1 MRTRKQWFFLIL
13 KIATVLVVLAIG
25 SIYFFRDTLLQ
36 QVLQKVE
43 HKFKSDYNADFSVGN
58 AKFIGTSS
66 ISLDNIHIVPFEK
79 DTLLSVEKITTE
91 ISLLQILTGDV
102 QLKNLEMKN
111 GFIQLVKNEKGRN
124 FDAFLKKDK
133 NEETTTEKRNYAKLA
148 NRILTKLLNLIPSEM
163 NLENLSLRVDDM
175 GKKVNFL
182 MNNLQLVDEQLSTN
196 IHVTTNTFAQDW
208 NIKGYANPR
217 DRKADII
224 FSSADTTKIQVPYI
238 DEKFGLKSS
247 FDKIRLQLDRIEMG
261 FSELHIDGIASVE
274 NLTIN
279 HPKIAKKDVVVQKA
293 QFDYKFVLGSDFI
306 AIDNTSSAQ
315 LNKIKINPYLE
326 YNTEEDTLYKLK
338 LNINKMKAQ
347 DFIESLPTGLFT
359 HFEGMQAEGEFD
371 YDLNFEF
378 NKNKPNRLIFD
389 SKFNKNNLKILKYG
403 EANLEKLNTE
413 FTYNAIENGRA
424 QRSVFVGKSNPNYT
438 PLDSISPYLKHAVLT
453 NEDPSF
459 MHHKGFISEA
469 FKQSIAKNIRTKK
482 FSRGASTISMQL
494 VKNVFLTREK
504 TLSRKLE
511 EILLVYILENNRI
524 ASKERMLEV
533 YFNVIE
539 FGPDVYGI
547 GEASQFYFQKSP
559 RNLSLNECLFLASI
573 VPKPKKFMYQFN
585 EQGLQKSYAEKNQK
599 FIKNLMLRRALIT
612 AEDTIGQS
620 VPISIS
626 GKARSFLKLKVV
638 QDSIPSDTLAI
649 PESEFFN

>member
-13 KIATVLVVLAIG
+13 KIALVLFVLAIG
-25 SIYFFRDTLLQ
+25 SIYFFRDTILQ
-36 QVLQKVE
+36 QVVQKVE
-43 HKFKSDYNADFSVGN
+43 HKFKSDYNTSFSVGK
-58 AKFIGTSS
+58 AKFIGASS
-66 ISLDNIHIVPFEK
+66 ITLDNILIVPFEK

-163 NLENLSLRVDDM
+163 NLENLSLRVNDM
-175 GKKVNFL
+175 GKQVNFH
-182 MNNLQLVDEQLSTN
+182 MNNLQLVNEQLNTN
-196 IHVTTNTFAQDW
+196 LHVVTNTFAQDW
-208 NIKGYANPR
+208 KINGFANPR
-217 DRKADII
+217 DRKADIT
-224 FSSADTTKIQVPYI
+224 FTSADTTKIQVPYI

-247 FDKIRLQLDRIEMG
+247 FDKIRLQLNRIEMG

-274 NLTIN
+274 NLTLN
-279 HPKIAKKDVVVQKA
+279 HPKIAKKDVVVQQA
-293 QFDYKFVLGSDFI
+293 QFDYKFLIGSDFI
-306 AIDNTSSAQ
+306 ALDQTSSAQ
-315 LNKIKINPYLE
+315 LNKIKVEPYLE
-326 YNTEEDTLYKLK
+326 YNTEKDTIYKLK

-347 DFIESLPTGLFT
+347 DFIESLPNGLFT

-371 YDLNFEF
+371 YNLDFEF
-378 NKNKPNRLIFD
+378 NKNKPNQLVFE

-413 FTYNAIENGRA
+413 FTYSAIENGKP
-424 QRSVFVGKSNPNYT
+424 QRSIFVGKSNPNFT

-453 NEDPSF
+453 SEDPSF

-482 FSRGASTISMQL
+482 FARGASTISMQL

-504 TLSRKLE
+504 TVSRKLE

-547 GEASQFYFQKSP
+547 GEASQFYFQKRP
-559 RNLSLNECLFLASI
+559 KNLSLNECLFLASI

-585 EQGLQKSYAEKNQK
+585 ELGLQKSYAEKNQK
-599 FIKNLMLRRALIT
+599 FIKNLMLRRALIS

-620 VPISIS
+620 VPIAIT
-626 GKARSFLKLKVV
+626 GRARSFLRLKVV
-638 QDSIPSDTLAI
+638 QDSIPSDTLEV
-649 PESEFFN
+649 PESEFF

>member
-13 KIATVLVVLAIG
+13 KIALVLFVLAIG
-25 SIYFFRDTLLQ
+25 SIYFFRDTILQ

-43 HKFKSDYNADFSVGN
+43 YKFKSDYNASFSVGK

-66 ISLDNIHIVPFEK
+66 ISLDHINIVPFEK

-91 ISLLQILTGDV
+91 ISLLQMVTGDL

-111 GFIQLVKNEKGRN
+111 GFIQLVKNENGRN

-133 NEETTTEKRNYAKLA
+133 SEATTTEKRNYAKLA
-148 NRILTKLLNLIPSEM
+148 NRILTKVLNLIPSEM
-163 NLENLSLRVDDM
+163 NLDNLSLRVDDM
-175 GKKVNFL
+175 GKKVNFH
-182 MNNLQLVDEQLSTN
+182 MHHLQLVDEQLNSN

-217 DRKADII
+217 DRKTDIT

-238 DEKFGLKSS
+238 DEKFGLQSS
-247 FDKIRLQLDRIEMG
+247 FNKIRLQLNRIKMG

-274 NLTIN
+274 NLTLN
-279 HPKIAKKDVVVQKA
+279 HPKIAKKDVVVQQA
-293 QFDYKFVLGSDFI
+293 QFDYKFLIGSDFI
-306 AIDNTSSAQ
+306 ALDQTSSAQ
-315 LNKIKINPYLE
+315 LNKIKVEPYLE
-326 YNTEEDTLYKLK
+326 YNTEKDTIYKLK

-347 DFIESLPTGLFT
+347 DFIESLPNGLFT

-371 YDLNFEF
+371 YNLDFEF
-378 NKNKPNRLIFD
+378 NKNKPNQLVFE

-413 FTYNAIENGRA
+413 FTYSAIENGKP
-424 QRSVFVGKSNPNYT
+424 QRSIFVGKSNPNFT

-453 NEDPSF
+453 SEDPSF

-482 FSRGASTISMQL
+482 FARGASTISMQL

-547 GEASQFYFQKSP
+547 GEASRFYFQKSP
-559 RNLSLNECLFLASI
+559 KNLTLNECLFLASI

-585 EQGLQKSYAEKNQK
+585 ELGLQKSYAEKNQK
-599 FIKNLMLRRALIT
+599 FIKNLMLRRALIS

-620 VPISIS
+620 VPIAIT
-626 GKARSFLKLKVV
+626 GRARSFLRLKVV
-638 QDSIPSDTLAI
+638 QDSIPSDTLEV
-649 PESEFFN
+649 PESEFF

>member
-13 KIATVLVVLAIG
+13 KITLVLIVLAVG
-25 SIYFFRDTLLQ
+25 SIYFFRDTILQ

-43 HKFKSDYNADFSVGN
+43 HKFKSDYNATFSVGN
-58 AKFIGTSS
+58 AKFVGTSS
-66 ISLDNIHIVPFEK
+66 ITLDNIHIIPFEK

-91 ISLLQILTGDV
+91 ISLLQMVTGDV

-111 GFIQLVKNEKGRN
+111 GFIQLVKNENGRN

-133 NEETTTEKRNYAKLA
+133 NEQTTTEKRNYAQIA
-148 NRILTKLLNLIPSEM
+148 NRILSKLLNLIPSEM
-163 NLENLSLRVDDM
+163 NLDNLSLRVNDM
-175 GKKVNFL
+175 GKKVNFH
-182 MNNLQLVDEQLSTN
+182 MNHLQLVDEQLNTN

-217 DRKADII
+217 DKKADIT
-224 FSSADTTKIQVPYI
+224 FASADTTKIQIPYI

-247 FDKIRLQLDRIEMG
+247 FDKIRVQLDRIEMG
-261 FSELHIDGIASVE
+261 FSELHIDGIVSVE
-274 NLTIN
+274 NLTVN
-279 HPKIAKKDVVVQKA
+279 HPKIAKKDVVVQQA
-293 QFDYKFVLGSDFI
+293 QFDYKFLLGSDFI
-306 AIDNTSSAQ
+306 ALDHTSSAQ
-315 LNKIKINPYLE
+315 LNKIKIEPYLE

-347 DFIESLPTGLFT
+347 DFIESLPNGLFT

-371 YDLNFEF
+371 YNLDFEF
-378 NKNKPNRLIFD
+378 NKNKPNQLIFE

-413 FTYNAIENGRA
+413 FSYAAIENGRA
-424 QRSVFVGKSNPNYT
+424 QRSIFVGKSNPNFT

-459 MHHKGFISEA
+459 MHHRGFISEA

-482 FSRGASTISMQL
+482 FARGASTISMQL

-547 GEASQFYFQKSP
+547 GEASKFYFQKTP
-559 RNLSLNECLFLASI
+559 RNLNLNECLFLASI

-585 EQGLQKSYAEKNQK
+585 EEGLQKSYAVKQQK

-612 AEDTIGQS
+612 PEDTIGQS
-620 VPISIS
+620 VPITVS
-626 GKARSFLKLKVV
+626 GRARSFLKLKVV
-638 QDSIPSDTLAI
+638 QDSIPSDTLLV